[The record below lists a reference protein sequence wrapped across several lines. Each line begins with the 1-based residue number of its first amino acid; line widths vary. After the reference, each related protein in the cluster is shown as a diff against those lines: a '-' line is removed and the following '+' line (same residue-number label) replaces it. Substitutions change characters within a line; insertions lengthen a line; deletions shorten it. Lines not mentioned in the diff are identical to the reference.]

1 MGDRLIEFPIVV
13 PDDVPLMD
21 ETQLIN
27 YISSRTCEDVGN
39 VIHNLIITRTQEAK
53 DFKAAIT
60 GIKQE
65 VNDIETK
72 ASEVQGYLEGL
83 ENEFAGL

>member
-1 MGDRLIEFPIVV
+1 MGNKLIEFPIVV

-39 VIHNLIITRTQEAK
+39 VIRDLIITRTQEAK
-53 DFKAAIT
+53 DFMTAIT
-60 GIKQE
+60 AIKQK

-72 ASEVQGYLEGL
+72 ASEVQGHLEDL
-83 ENEFAGL
+83 EDEFAEL